1 MTQRSNPFDDDF
13 IDPVMS
19 NTSTAPTSN
28 MRRAASNPFDDDN
41 DDNDEVQYDNG
52 EKGVAPAIIT
62 QGINPFDTSQSST
75 TFVVDN
81 NNTSNLHANKNPAVE
96 DPTQDDHD
104 ALAGL
109 QGAENASAE
118 ASWQYLGDLPY
129 RRVPVYSNVR
139 WNRHSSSSASGG
151 GGGGGGSKENQHPNT
166 NQQQL
171 AEGTIQYG
179 FAAFPPAVVQHHPQ
193 MLDERE
199 TRALLNS
206 TTTTKVAGCPHG
218 GPVAAITL
226 PIVGHTGAFT
236 HAELRIMTNSGLP
249 LATIDFPPS
258 TTTLDRRY
266 SPADIM
272 TIGFTDRYIL
282 MIILRDS
289 LCLTYD
295 LKGDVVLQ
303 PFHILPRG
311 EGKAMELI
319 VANTFAGGVA
329 VLSASKHSAIV
340 ELLDDHDPPDY
351 FHGAHIAARRILPM
365 SSTSSVFAGPQDNN
379 VLPPHYAIVTHLP
392 TAAYA
397 SNHFYSYLTVAA
409 LSRTRTASN
418 HPDVFLS
425 TSDNSVIVVNTVT
438 CEITDVD
445 CRARI
450 SAPIVDM
457 TFAPNGRFLAC
468 FTESSMLTVISTSF
482 ETKVLDFDT
491 SEGSASPPLAMK
503 WCGEDSVVLHWKNL
517 GVLMVGPYGDWLR
530 FPYEDSENVF
540 LIPEIDCCR
549 VLTDSSV
556 EILQRVPPS
565 TARLLRIGSIEP
577 SAMLLDASDAFESGS
592 LASEEAAR
600 AIVKTGQLIEAIET
614 CCEAA
619 TKEFDIA
626 TQKRL
631 LSAASYGMHFSYKDN
646 SERSCMMG
654 GPLAGSDEES
664 RIRPS
669 YTTARCVEAA
679 RKLRILNA
687 LRNPTVGFVLTA
699 AEYDAMSPTG
709 LVARLIAMKRPA
721 LATSISKYL
730 NLPKAAQLYARAS
743 KASAFVASDSQRGR
757 SDAEIADAAIK
768 IINENEKDNSS
779 ASVNRGGYATVALAA
794 NKAGRPGVANLLLM
808 LESSTADKVP
818 ALISTGSYADA
829 MAVATTARYVV

>member
-1 MTQRSNPFDDDF
+1 MTQGSNPFDDNYSDHA
-13 IDPVMS
+13 VS
-19 NTSTAPTSN
+19 NTSTVPASN
-28 MRRAASNPFDDDN
+28 MRRAASNPFDDD
-41 DDNDEVQYDNG
+41 DNDEVQYDNG
-52 EKGVAPAIIT
+52 EQGVAPAIT
-62 QGINPFDTSQSST
+62 QGINPFDTQSST
-75 TFVVDN
+75 FDN
-81 NNTSNLHANKNPAVE
+81 IHTNPAVE
-96 DPTQDDHD
+96 PQDHD
-104 ALAGL
+104 ASAGL

-139 WNRHSSSSASGG
+139 WNRHSSSAS
-151 GGGGGGSKENQHPNT
+151 GGGSKENQHPNS
-166 NQQQL
+166 QQH
-171 AEGTIQYG
+171 AEGIHYG

-199 TRALLNS
+199 IRALLNT

-218 GPVAAITL
+218 GPIAAITL

-249 LATIDFPPS
+249 LATIEFPPP
-258 TTTLDRRY
+258 TLERRY

-282 MIILRDS
+282 MIVLRDS

-295 LKGDVVLQ
+295 LRGDVVLQ

-319 VANTFAGGVA
+319 VANTYDGGVA

-365 SSTSSVFAGPQDNN
+365 STSDAFAGQDN

-425 TSDNSVIVVNTVT
+425 TTDNSVIVVNTVT
-438 CEITDVD
+438 CEIIDVD

-491 SEGSASPPLAMK
+491 SEGSQSPPLAMK

-592 LASEEAAR
+592 PASEEAAR

-654 GPLAGSDEES
+654 GPLSGSDEES
-664 RIRPS
+664 RVRPS
-669 YTTARCVEAA
+669 YTTAGFVAAA

-743 KASAFVASDSQRGR
+743 KASALVASDSQRGR

-768 IINENEKDNSS
+768 IINEDEKENAS

-829 MAVATTARYVV
+829 MAVATTARYVEQRCASMCG